1 MDYTLYFYK
10 YQYFF
15 KYFFTEKTQI
25 CAINIEEPETIS
37 GLQPF
42 YNYQDHFIFLK

>member
-37 GLQPF
+37 GFQPF
-42 YNYQDHFIFLK
+42 YTIKITLFF